1 MSKCPADKVV
11 NPKTGR
17 CVKKDGTIG
26 KKIVAKTPAR
36 KVSRESDKKPK
47 RLTTPPKKSKQEMSD
62 SIKSFKLYV
71 LLDDK
76 TPDNVTKVFQEN
88 LKVKYFKRRYTGLKD
103 INVELVKTYPKYVV
117 LEVTITAKKF
127 NSDRFE
133 LLKNAMVSDI
143 MILEKLRSYTTE
155 QAFMKSSKRAKKTYV
170 PSVTEQSLKKM
181 TGPSKSFQ
189 LYVLFDHHSLSQIIQ
204 DIQSNFDVKNWK
216 RIGKAYSGL
225 KYIHVKLKKEYS
237 NYAVLEVTI
246 YAEDFEM
253 SYFEKMKEIMQ
264 GNVYVSLDIR
274 AYLTKQSSMK

>member
-1 MSKCPADKVV
+1 MSKCPKGKVV

-26 KKIVAKTPAR
+26 KKIVAKTPTR
-36 KVSRESDKKPK
+36 KVSRKSDKKPK
-47 RLTTPPKKSKQEMSD
+47 RLSTPSKKPKQEMSD

-76 TPDNVTKVFQEN
+76 TPDTVTKVFQES
-88 LKVKYFKRRYTGLKD
+88 LKVKYYKRQYTGLKD

-133 LLKNAMVSDI
+133 LLKNTMTSDVMVTA
-143 MILEKLRSYTTE
+143 ELRSYTTE

-170 PSVTEQSLKKM
+170 PSVTQQSRKKM
-181 TGPSKSFQ
+181 TGPSKSFE

-204 DIQSNFDVKNWK
+204 DIQSKFDVKNWK
-216 RIGKAYSGL
+216 RSKAYSGL

-253 SYFEKMKEIMQ
+253 SYFDKMKEIMQ
-264 GNVYVSLDIR
+264 GSVYVSLDIR